1 MLGCQAKGKPVP
13 DQMIRPLADS
23 SALMREPQAL
33 RRRFAEDGCLF
44 LRGALDRDQVMA
56 ARREVLGR
64 LVEVG
69 EIVPGS
75 DGIFTGTS
83 KRTERVG
90 DLGKFWQSV
99 SEGPAMRRVSHGPG
113 LKSVLDALIGKP
125 ARPQDYLFLR
135 AGPVGRATGLH
146 YDYPFFTR
154 AHDQVY
160 TVWIPIGDVPVSD
173 GPLVVVAGSNRFKD
187 LIDPMIGFDVVKDTS
202 RRADLGEDPVEL
214 ARVRGTHLMTAD
226 FEAGDIAV
234 FGMFTAHGSLDNHS
248 AVGRVRLSCDVR
260 WQPADLP
267 VDQRYFGANPAGT
280 TGAGYAELN
289 GAKPLDQ
296 PWHIR

>member
-13 DQMIRPLADS
+13 DQMVQALADS
-23 SALMREPQAL
+23 SGLIADPPAL
-33 RRRFAEDGCLF
+33 RQRFQDDGYLF
-44 LRGALDRDQVMA
+44 LKGALDRDEVLA
-56 ARREVLGR
+56 ARAEILAR
-64 LVEVG
+64 LTEVG
-69 EIVPGS
+69 EVVPGS
-75 DGIFTGTS
+75 DGVFTGTS
-83 KRTERVG
+83 RRKEIVG
-90 DLGKFWQSV
+90 DLGRFWKSV
-99 SEGPAMRRVSHGPG
+99 SEGENLRRVSHGPG
-113 LKSVLDALIGKP
+113 LKRVLERLIGAP

-135 AGPVGRATGLH
+135 AGVVGRATGLH

-160 TVWIPIGDVPVSD
+160 TVWVPIGDVPVAD
-173 GPLVVVAGSNRFKD
+173 GPLVVVEGSNRFRD

-202 RRADLGEDPVEL
+202 RKADLGEDPVAL
-214 ARVRGTHLMTAD
+214 AMSRGTRLRTAD
-226 FEAGDIAV
+226 FEAGDIAL
-234 FGMFTAHGSLDNHS
+234 FGMFTAHGSFDNHS
-248 AVGRVRLSCDVR
+248 PENRVRLSCDVR

-267 VDQRYFGANPAGT
+267 VDARYFGPDPAGT